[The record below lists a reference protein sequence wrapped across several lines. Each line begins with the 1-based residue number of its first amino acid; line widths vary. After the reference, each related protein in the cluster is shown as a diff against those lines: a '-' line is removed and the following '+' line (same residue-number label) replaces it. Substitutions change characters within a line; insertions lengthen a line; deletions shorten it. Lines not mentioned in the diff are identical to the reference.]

1 MTRTVFAVRVLTKDM
16 ITDTFATWRSIIG
29 GRVKSYEQVIAKAL
43 EGAYNEL
50 YKKYP
55 NIKNV
60 RFATTEMIK
69 DGCEIIAYG
78 EVTDEEYEKEK
89 KRNKNKR
96 GIDKVK

>member
-1 MTRTVFAVRVLTKDM
+1 MRTVFSVRVLTKDM

-29 GRVKSYEQVIAKAL
+29 GRVKSYEKVIAKAL
-43 EGAYNEL
+43 GESYDEL
-50 YKKYP
+50 YNRFP

-78 EVTDEEYEKEK
+78 EVTDEEYEEEK
-89 KRNKNKR
+89 KRPKNKR
-96 GIDKVK
+96 GNTKV

>member
-29 GRVKSYEQVIAKAL
+29 GRVKSYEKVIGVAL
-43 EGAYNEL
+43 EGAYEEL
-50 YKKYP
+50 YKKFP

-60 RFATTEMIK
+60 RFATTEMIR

-89 KRNKNKR
+89 GKHKK
-96 GIDKVK
+96 